1 MGCFCRHVMV
11 PPVPAFDAALALELR
26 APSIVAALSASLS
39 ARWLPP
45 AIPWAPDLAW
55 LELRLPTVAMSAQ
68 ATAAMMALVNARAAI
83 MLAFNLDPLVP
94 AHQVQ
99 LARIVAT
106 LNLRLALLA
115 PLAADWRPWSAL
127 ALLNGQ
133 LDTIRLALSA
143 GLFESAHLQLNVALA
158 ASAIS
163 PSLPSWR
170 ALLAQLMA
178 LLPVIAI
185 VEMLKLDLSDPA
197 AALSTLAVTIRGL
210 RLVGLPQLALPH
222 LVMQLIARNDAIAR
236 LQASLGPLPFPEL
249 RIQVALKL
257 QAVLAMVAQVAP
269 GLSVSATTGVLL
281 GMPNLLPNPGLVIN
295 AATIAGASRLSASFM
310 AGLNWNVAVGLELP
324 LLTIGAPVA
333 SLVSGLVG
341 VGVTADVSAG
351 LGLGPV
357 LLSPCDVL
365 CDAGKALAA
374 AL

>member
-1 MGCFCRHVMV
+1 MG
-11 PPVPAFDAALALELR
+11 
-26 APSIVAALSASLS
+26 S
-39 ARWLPP
+39 ARTGFSGR
-45 AIPWAPDLAW
+45 DLAW
-55 LELRLPTVAMSAQ
+55 LELQLPTVAMSAQ
-68 ATAAMMALVNARAAI
+68 ASATMMALVNARAAI
-83 MLAFNLDPLVP
+83 MLAFNLDPLIP

-133 LDTIRLALSA
+133 LDTIKLALSA
-143 GLFESAHLQLNVALA
+143 GLFESAHLQLNLALG

-170 ALLAQLMA
+170 ALLAQLKA

-185 VEMLKLDLSDPA
+185 VEMLKLDLSA
-197 AALSTLAVTIRGL
+197 SATALSSLAVTIRGL
-210 RLVGLPQLALPH
+210 RLVGLPALAMPH
-222 LVMQLIARNDAIAR
+222 LVMQLIARNDAIVR

-257 QAVLAMVAQVAP
+257 QAVLALLP
-269 GLSVSATTGVLL
+269 PSLSVSATTGLL
-281 GMPNLLPNPGLVIN
+281 VGMPNLLPNPSLVIN
-295 AATIAGASRLSASFM
+295 APTVTAACRLSATFM
-310 AGLNWNVAVGLELP
+310 AGLNWNVSAGLDLS
-324 LLTIGAPVA
+324 LLTVGAPVA

-341 VGVTADVSAG
+341 VGVTADVSLG

-357 LLSPCDVL
+357 LLSPCDGL
-365 CDAGKALAA
+365 CDAGKALAG
-374 AL
+374 LGSL